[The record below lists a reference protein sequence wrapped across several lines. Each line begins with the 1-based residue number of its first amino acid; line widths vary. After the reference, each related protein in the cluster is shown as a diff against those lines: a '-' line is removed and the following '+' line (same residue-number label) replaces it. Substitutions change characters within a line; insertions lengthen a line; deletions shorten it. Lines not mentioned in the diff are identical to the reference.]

1 MCLHQFGLPELS
13 TIDKVACKKQKFISH
28 NSDTEQGPV
37 ELLGAKVSL
46 YLPFLSFFKKNM
58 FIYLFGLSCGMQDLS
73 VALHENA

>member
-13 TIDKVACKKQKFISH
+13 TIDKVVCKKQKFISH

-37 ELLGAKVSL
+37 ELLGAKGSL
-46 YLPFLSFFKKNM
+46 YLPFLFLKKNM

-73 VALHENA
+73 VARHENA